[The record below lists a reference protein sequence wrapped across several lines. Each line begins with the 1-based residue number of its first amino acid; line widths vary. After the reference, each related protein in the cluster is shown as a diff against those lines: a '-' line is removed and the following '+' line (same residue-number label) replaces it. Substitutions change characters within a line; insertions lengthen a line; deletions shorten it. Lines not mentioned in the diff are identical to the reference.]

1 MRDKIDKLLNAALDK
16 DPSLFLI
23 DLKISADNQIQVI
36 IDGDNG
42 VTVEDCMKVSREIEH
57 NLDREAHDFALTV
70 MSAGLTEPLVF
81 PRQFKKSIGR
91 KLKIKTTDGEQFKG
105 ELLQVTDDDCTIT
118 WSVRERKPVGKG
130 KITVQKEAVVPY
142 KNIKEAK
149 VMITF

>member
-42 VTVEDCMKVSREIEH
+42 VTVEDCMK
-57 NLDREAHDFALTV
+57 V